1 MGTEHP
7 VEIRC
12 LALIQSCTHPKAL
25 MPAGHALINAGIKAC
40 LSNGWVKYAHRNGMG
55 YALTPAGKDELK
67 RIYG

>member
-1 MGTEHP
+1 
-7 VEIRC
+7 
-12 LALIQSCTHPKAL
+12 